1 MIFLFIGS
9 IVFLIGLVFLLLP
22 SKKPNLIYGYRSY
35 QAEKSLESWR
45 YAQKISARYFLL
57 FGGGTALIGGGL
69 KISGHTNFFILEML
83 LIVLPVILPFALTE
97 EKLKVFNQQIGVAE
111 DEYFDDRG

>member
-1 MIFLFIGS
+1 MIFLFVGS
-9 IVFLIGLVFLLLP
+9 IFFLIGVVFFLLP
-22 SKKPNLIYGYRSY
+22 SKKPNFIYGYRSY

-57 FGGGTALIGGGL
+57 FGGGTALVGGL
-69 KISGHTNFFILEML
+69 LKYSGHTNFFILEMI

-97 EKLKVFNQQIGVAE
+97 EKLKTYNQKIGVAE
-111 DEYFDDRG
+111 DEYFDD